1 MHTLRHCLPRTAGR
15 NVNTSETIAK
25 FVADL
30 ELESV
35 PARALDV
42 AKGGLVD
49 ALGTAIAG
57 TQTEVAR
64 ILTRWARAEGGNPVA
79 GVIGGGFR
87 TTLVTAARANGTIGH
102 ALDFD
107 PPLPLLPLLLAIG
120 ESQQSSG
127 REVLEAYVAGFEVQ
141 SKLQGGITEKHSA
154 RGGHSNAVFGTFGAT
169 AAAAKLLKLDAR
181 QTQMAFGI
189 AASEASGLRENLGTM
204 AKPLHAGIAAVNGIV
219 AARLAQEGLTGAVD
233 GLGGEFGVLRVI
245 ATAGEYDEH
254 RIARTFGN
262 PWNLVAKEIRIKPY
276 PCCRWAHR
284 PLDALLALVRSTR
297 LEPDRVASIECEVGA
312 HVSEVM
318 TYAVA
323 STGLEAKFCL
333 PYCLAVAVCD
343 GRAGLA
349 QFTDERVRDRTVQEL
364 AKRVRIV
371 HPGDKGE
378 FETGTLLP
386 CKIRIQLKDGA
397 VLTQSTG
404 AALGDRENPMAFED
418 IVGKYRDCT
427 RGVLPEATAGRLLDL
442 VRNLENLPDLTEL
455 ASILT
460 RFDQS
465 RDQTR
470 GSSRAP
476 ARRNK
481 DGQRD

>member
-1 MHTLRHCLPRTAGR
+1 MHTFRHCLPRTAGR
-15 NVNTSETIAK
+15 FVNTSETIAN
-25 FVADL
+25 FVAALDL
-30 ELESV
+30 GNV

-57 TQTEVAR
+57 TRTEAAR

-87 TTLVTAARANGTIGH
+87 TTPVTAARANGTIGH

-107 PPLPLLPLLLAIG
+107 PPLPLLPVLLALG
-120 ESQQSSG
+120 ESRHSPG

-154 RGGHSNAVFGTFGAT
+154 RGWHSNAVFGTFGAT
-169 AAAAKLLKLDAR
+169 AAAAKLLKLDAQ

-204 AKPLHAGIAAVNGIV
+204 AKPLHAGIAAANGIV
-219 AARLAQEGLTGAVD
+219 AARLAEEGLTGAAD
-233 GLGGEFGVLRVI
+233 GLGGQFGVLRVI
-245 ATAGEYDEH
+245 AGAGEYDEH
-254 RIARTFGN
+254 QIARTFGN
-262 PWNLVAKEIRIKPY
+262 PWNLVAREIRIKPY

-284 PLDALLALVRSTR
+284 PLDALLPLARSIS
-297 LEPDRVASIECEVGA
+297 LHPDQVAVIECQVGA

-318 TYAVA
+318 TYPVA
-323 STGLEAKFCL
+323 HTGLEAKFCL

-349 QFTDERVRDRTVQEL
+349 QFTDERVRDRTVQAL
-364 AKRVRIV
+364 AKLVRIV
-371 HPGDKGE
+371 HPDGKGE

-386 CKIRIQLKDGA
+386 CKIRIRLKDGA

-404 AALGDRENPMAFED
+404 AALGDRENPMSFDD
-418 IVGKYRDCT
+418 IVAKYRDCT
-427 RGVLPEATAGRLLDL
+427 RGVLSGAKAERVLDL
-442 VRNLENLPDLTEL
+442 VQNLENLPDLTEL

-460 RFDQS
+460 RLD
-465 RDQTR
+465 D
-470 GSSRAP
+470 
-476 ARRNK
+476 
-481 DGQRD
+481 